1 MNVIFFDFC
10 CVTNH
15 RNGGRRVTMPWECF
29 PINLNCQCYPTP
41 PHRQQQQ
48 LQLQRQL
55 QLWRA
60 MTRSKRVS
68 THCYRHAAARTSLR
82 PWPPLSRLSL
92 PLTSWC
98 AVKINV
104 LRVVTF
110 ACSFLQ
116 LTFVHTLYPY
126 RIAANHAIIA
136 DTVACTSSQRSGTS
150 GAPLHRQGRQVLV
163 QIARH
168 TPRHTRATCSLATRQ
183 ITAESTAIQSA
194 RCRRHAHAP

>member
-1 MNVIFFDFC
+1 M
-10 CVTNH
+10 
-15 RNGGRRVTMPWECF
+15 MPWEYF
-29 PINLNCQCYPTP
+29 PINSNCQCYPTP

-48 LQLQRQL
+48 LQLHRQL
-55 QLWRA
+55 QVWRA

-68 THCYRHAAARTSLR
+68 THCCHHAAARTSLP
-82 PWPPLSRLSL
+82 PWPPLSRHSL

-104 LRVVTF
+104 LLRVVTF
-110 ACSFLQ
+110 ACSFLP
-116 LTFVHTLYPY
+116 LTFVHTLYQR

-136 DTVACTSSQRSGTS
+136 NTVASTSSQRHGTS
-150 GAPLHRQGRQVLV
+150 GAPLHRQGRHILV

-183 ITAESTAIQSA
+183 ITAQSTAIQSA
-194 RCRRHAHAP
+194 RCRRHARAP